1 MANKT
6 ASKSGSK
13 DWCYIPVNKGYK
25 AKIDKEDL
33 AKVSQYTWRVIKR
46 PSGRLRVCTSI
57 TTKKGV
63 RQMSLAQFLMKP
75 PKGKM
80 VYARRFMEEL
90 DFRKENLIICTMSER
105 QRILP
110 KSRRFGSSQYKGV
123 YRVEKEK
130 KWRAQIEVDGQ
141 HISLGLFLNETE
153 AALAYNKAAREHFGE
168 IAYQNLLKTPNKGRR
183 TT

>member
-1 MANKT
+1 VAKKSS
-6 ASKSGSK
+6 SKE
-13 DWCYIPVNKGYK
+13 WCYIPVNKGYR

-33 AKVSQYTWRVIKR
+33 ARVSKFTWRVIKR
-46 PSGRLRVCTSI
+46 PSGRLRVATSI
-57 TTKKGV
+57 STKKGV

-90 DFRKENLIICTMSER
+90 DFRKDNLIICTMSER

-110 KSRRFGSSQYKGV
+110 KSRRFGTSRFKGV

-141 HISLGLFLNETE
+141 HISLGLFLSEVD
-153 AALAYNKAAREHFGE
+153 AAAAYNKAAREHFGE
-168 IAYQNLLKTPNKGRR
+168 MAYQNLLKSVNKARR
-183 TT
+183 RS